1 MTDLVT
7 PKALDNVAFP
17 REIAG
22 FDSSRSRK
30 TSGVLPSMSE
40 FLRIRLPNASQPC
53 LQGLYIWLVVWMFI
67 PSFVF
72 AHESPIDHVDRTLR
86 MRVEGSRLLLTYR
99 LRLTQRAA
107 LLQLRAMDEDKN
119 GRVNDDERE
128 RFFDKFANE
137 LAKQLRVELDGK
149 VLLFQPRGR
158 VQLNPDFSQTIVF
171 VAEIGELAKGKH
183 GGLLKDFH
191 SRSYPGSFVF
201 LQQRAPENER
211 AIVEAHSQPVGGGH
225 TGMLSIRFDVRV
237 K

>member
-1 MTDLVT
+1 MT
-7 PKALDNVAFP
+7 NV
-17 REIAG
+17 EC
-22 FDSSRSRK
+22 
-30 TSGVLPSMSE
+30 
-40 FLRIRLPNASQPC
+40 RIRGARARWSS
-53 LQGLYIWLVVWMFI
+53 GLFSLVIGHWKLVI
-67 PSFVF
+67 LLSLCHSLFVISVT

-86 MRVEGSRLLLTYR
+86 MRVDGNILLLTYR

-107 LLQLRAMDEDKN
+107 LLQLRAMDEDNN

-128 RFFDKFANE
+128 RFFDKFAIR

-149 VLLFQPRGR
+149 VFWFQPRGR
-158 VQLNPDFSQTIVF
+158 VQLNPDFSQTVVF

-183 GGLLKDFH
+183 SGLLKDFH

-211 AIVEAHSQPVGGGH
+211 AIVEAHSQPVGSRH